1 MFKIGK
7 VINYYEKIGITIVKL
22 SASLSVGDKI
32 KFYKD
37 GELILYQQIDR
48 IIMNQKNIPFA
59 NPHDVVAL
67 VLNEKVQK
75 GSEVFREGRV
85 GIGSRN

>member
-22 SASLSVGDKI
+22 SAPLSVGDKI

-37 GELILYQQIDR
+37 GELILYQQIER
-48 IIMNQKNIPFA
+48 IIMNQKNT
-59 NPHDVVAL
+59 
-67 VLNEKVQK
+67 LNYNMEKK
-75 GSEVFREGRV
+75 YLIFM
-85 GIGSRN
+85 